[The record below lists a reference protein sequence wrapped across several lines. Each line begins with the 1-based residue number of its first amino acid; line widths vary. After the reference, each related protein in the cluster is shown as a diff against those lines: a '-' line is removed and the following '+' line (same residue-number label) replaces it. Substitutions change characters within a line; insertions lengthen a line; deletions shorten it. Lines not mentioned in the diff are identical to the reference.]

1 MILSQES
8 EVVNFS
14 CCDEACQRDKQESR
28 VRTKWKENELRK
40 MKRGERL
47 RKGTEHEK

>member
-14 CCDEACQRDKQESR
+14 CCDEACQG
-28 VRTKWKENELRK
+28 N
-40 MKRGERL
+40 MKRKGKRGRREKAEERKWEQERL
-47 RKGTEHEK
+47 GREREQE

>member
-14 CCDEACQRDKQESR
+14 CCDEACQGNMRRKGKREETESR
-28 VRTKWKENELRK
+28 RK
-40 MKRGERL
+40 KKMGAGEVGRE
-47 RKGTEHEK
+47 REQE

>member
-14 CCDEACQRDKQESR
+14 CCDEACQGNMKRKGKRERREKAEERKWEQERLGEKESR
-28 VRTKWKENELRK
+28 NK
-40 MKRGERL
+40 
-47 RKGTEHEK
+47 